1 MWLRLLI
8 IAPVLTGFPV
18 SLKKKEGNKMVDEIL
33 LNKKKA
39 NKQILKGVGTGFLS
53 LAVLFSEAAM
63 ASGFKLSNLSRG
75 WLDEAGEVVPAILM
89 IVAGIGVIIASI
101 AVISGVMAKKNQE
114 PLKWQLWG
122 VIGGALAVIVPV
134 LILAT
139 AGSVGSGQ
147 GNASG
152 TLNQLNIKY

>member
-1 MWLRLLI
+1 MSD
-8 IAPVLTGFPV
+8 AMKNDE
-18 SLKKKEGNKMVDEIL
+18 LK
-33 LNKKKA
+33 LNNKKA
-39 NKQILKGVGTGFLS
+39 NKRIFKGAVTGVISLS
-53 LAVLFSEAAM
+53 VLLSEAVM
-63 ASGFKLSNLSRG
+63 AGGVRLSTLSTG
-75 WLDEAGEVVPAILM
+75 WQSEAGAVVPVVLM
-89 IVAGIGVIIASI
+89 IVAGIGVIIAAI

-147 GNASG
+147 GNAAG
-152 TLNQLNIKY
+152 TLNNLNIKY

>member
-8 IAPVLTGFPV
+8 IALVLTGFPV

-39 NKQILKGVGTGFLS
+39 NKQILKGAVTGFLS

-63 ASGFKLSNLSRG
+63 ASSFKLSNLSRG
-75 WLDEAGEVVPAILM
+75 WLDEAGEVVPVILM

-101 AVISGVMAKKNQE
+101 AVISGIMAKKNQE

>member
-1 MWLRLLI
+1 MSDKMESDLI
-8 IAPVLTGFPV
+8 
-18 SLKKKEGNKMVDEIL
+18 
-33 LNKKKA
+33 LNNKKA
-39 NKQILKGVGTGFLS
+39 NKSILKGAITGVISLS
-53 LAVLFSEAAM
+53 VLLSETVLAGGGVRLSTLSTGWQSEASA
-63 ASGFKLSNLSRG
+63 
-75 WLDEAGEVVPAILM
+75 VVPVILM
-89 IVAGIGVIIASI
+89 IVAGLGVIIAAI

-147 GNASG
+147 GNAAG
-152 TLNQLNIKY
+152 TLNNLNIKY